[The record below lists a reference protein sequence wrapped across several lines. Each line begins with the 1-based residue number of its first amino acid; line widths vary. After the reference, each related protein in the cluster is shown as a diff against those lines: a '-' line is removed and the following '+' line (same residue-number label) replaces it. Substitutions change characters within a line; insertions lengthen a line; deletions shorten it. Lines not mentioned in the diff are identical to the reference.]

1 MSEKECRTGGETAHR
16 MGVGSSMRYTIRT
29 IWNAD
34 KGCILLSFY
43 KNCTEEV
50 YMSFFFILMLQ
61 MIYSYIENGK
71 PFMGCFVLW
80 LCFVWDISVFIWH
93 RHGQRT
99 ISARRH
105 PRVYAYIFNKVIDKA
120 VRIELTKYEQ
130 PDFTTGLRVH
140 STSV

>member
-71 PFMGCFVLW
+71 PFMGLLLFCGSVLYGTY
-80 LCFVWDISVFIWH
+80 LYSSGIGMACVLYPQEDTESIC
-93 RHGQRT
+93 
-99 ISARRH
+99 
-105 PRVYAYIFNKVIDKA
+105 
-120 VRIELTKYEQ
+120 
-130 PDFTTGLRVH
+130 VH
-140 STSV
+140 IQ

>member
-1 MSEKECRTGGETAHR
+1 MKKSVGPEGRTAHR

-71 PFMGCFVLW
+71 PFMGAASFCGSVLYG
-80 LCFVWDISVFIWH
+80 DISVFIWH
-93 RHGQRT
+93 RHGMRT

-105 PRVYAYIFNKVIDKA
+105 REYMRTYSI
-120 VRIELTKYEQ
+120 R
-130 PDFTTGLRVH
+130 
-140 STSV
+140 

>member
-71 PFMGCFVLW
+71 PFMGLLRFVALFCMGHICIH
-80 LCFVWDISVFIWH
+80 LASAWH
-93 RHGQRT
+93 AYYIRKKT
-99 ISARRH
+99 
-105 PRVYAYIFNKVIDKA
+105 PRVYAYIFNKVIDKI
-120 VRIELTKYEQ
+120 R
-130 PDFTTGLRVH
+130 
-140 STSV
+140 